1 MKIVTISALLGIVV
15 SGIGTLIA
23 SDEVEYPG
31 ALVEDDECIFND
43 IPKWEWRY
51 ISTPAEVEK
60 LANGFEN
67 DAKSRRDENREGYI
81 AFNKAMKT
89 CKFYERNPAST
100 PSASDK
106 FDIDL
111 LSYVLAIAKGS
122 EASDSSECE
131 WCIPI
136 PAKVEIGVENDA
148 RSRCVEN
155 SEGYFVFNKV
165 MCIYKMYQEDPDWPS
180 SDEDKSL
187 INMVSYILTE
197 N

>member
-1 MKIVTISALLGIVV
+1 MKIVTISVLIGIVV

-23 SDEVEYPG
+23 SDEVEYPD
-31 ALVEDDECIFND
+31 ALVEDNGSSSDSFD
-43 IPKWEWRY
+43 WEWRY
-51 ISTPAEVEK
+51 ISTPAKVEK

-67 DAKSRRDENREGYI
+67 AAKSRRDENREGYE

-89 CKFYERNPAST
+89 YKFYERNPAST
-100 PSASDK
+100 PSNSDK
-106 FDIDL
+106 LDIDL
-111 LSYVLAIAKGS
+111 LSYVLAIAKDS
-122 EASDSSECE
+122 EDSDSSECE

-136 PAKVEIGVENDA
+136 PAKVEIGVENDG

-155 SEGYFVFNKV
+155 YDGYSLFNRV
-165 MCIYKMYQEDPDWPS
+165 MIIYKMHQEDPDWPS